1 MSPAA
6 YHHGNLRSA
15 LLAQAEVA
23 LRQVGVDGLSLRQI
37 ARDLGVSHGAPA
49 RHFRDKQ
56 ALLDAL
62 TLDGFETLN
71 TQLAGAAATGD
82 TLRERFEAMARAYI
96 TFATEHAE
104 LLQVMYSTKHHA
116 DASEH
121 LRATGEKGMTT
132 ARSLLAE
139 AQADG
144 QLRDGDP
151 DVLAVVV
158 LAQVHGLA
166 GLAAGGMLNG
176 VPAATL
182 ISTALDVLW
191 TGLSGPISGG

>member
-62 TLDGFETLN
+62 ALDGFETLN

-132 ARSLLAE
+132 ARSVVVELGV
-139 AQADG
+139 DV
-144 QLRDGDP
+144 GDP
-151 DVLAVVV
+151 AE
-158 LAQVHGLA
+158 
-166 GLAAGGMLNG
+166 LAAVDPG
-176 VPAATL
+176 
-182 ISTALDVLW
+182 ALLDDVQDA
-191 TGLSGPISGG
+191 

>member
-1 MSPAA
+1 
-6 YHHGNLRSA
+6 
-15 LLAQAEVA
+15 
-23 LRQVGVDGLSLRQI
+23 
-37 ARDLGVSHGAPA
+37 
-49 RHFRDKQ
+49 
-56 ALLDAL
+56 
-62 TLDGFETLN
+62 
-71 TQLAGAAATGD
+71 
-82 TLRERFEAMARAYI
+82 MARAYI

-166 GLAAGGMLNG
+166 GLAAGDAQRR
-176 VPAATL
+176 PRSHAHQHRP
-182 ISTALDVLW
+182 DVRW

>member
-1 MSPAA
+1 MSNAIQPA
-6 YHHGNLRSA
+6 
-15 LLAQAEVA
+15 
-23 LRQVGVDGLSLRQI
+23 
-37 ARDLGVSHGAPA
+37 DLGFFSA
-49 RHFRDKQ
+49 
-56 ALLDAL
+56 
-62 TLDGFETLN
+62 
-71 TQLAGAAATGD
+71 LAGAGSLSAAA
-82 TLRERFEAMARAYI
+82 RELGGSTPAGSKHLAAM
-96 TFATEHAE
+96 E
-104 LLQVMYSTKHHA
+104 
-116 DASEH
+116 
-121 LRATGEKGMTT
+121 
-132 ARSLLAE
+132 
-139 AQADG
+139 ADG